1 MKLIMLIGALA
12 ALLNATV
19 LPIAAQEKRFEPRKF
34 MEYSKC
40 RSAATSGCENDESE
54 WALLD
59 NVGNLLKSDLSA
71 NAYLIAYSG
80 RSSLF
85 GSGIVHGNYARN
97 LLRRWVAEDS
107 RVRAVYGGRR
117 ENLTIEI
124 WIVSDFLSVPQP
136 TPTIPSEQENVK
148 TAQKYYE
155 YQHPYFDP
163 TSLELFSEY
172 EYFNRPAILDGL
184 AVLLEK
190 EPNLR
195 TYIIAYDGR
204 RDRRGTAYRL
214 AESDRFYL
222 AMESNIP
229 SERVVLVSGGRRE
242 NRTVELWVVPE
253 GAAAPK
259 PTPGIQTRR
268 NRRR

>member
-1 MKLIMLIGALA
+1 MKLIMLLGALA
-12 ALLNATV
+12 ALFNAMV
-19 LPIAAQEKRFEPRKF
+19 LPIAAQENRFEPRKF

-40 RSAATSGCENDESE
+40 RRAATSGCKNDESE

-59 NVGNLLKSDLSA
+59 NVGNLLKSDLSV

-80 RSSLF
+80 RDSLF
-85 GSGIVHGNYARN
+85 GSGIVHANYARN

-117 ENLTIEI
+117 ENLTIEV
-124 WIVSDFLSVPQP
+124 WIVSDFSSVPRP
-136 TPTIPSEQENVK
+136 TPTIPSEQEDAK
-148 TAQKYYE
+148 TAQEYYE
-155 YQHPYFDP
+155 YQHPYVDR

-172 EYFNRPAILDGL
+172 AYFNQPAILDGL
-184 AVLLEK
+184 AVLLER
-190 EPNLR
+190 ESNLR
-195 TYIIAYDGR
+195 TYLIAYDGR
-204 RDRRGTAYRL
+204 RDRNGTAYKL

-229 SERVVLVSGGRRE
+229 SEKVVLVNGGRRDH
-242 NRTVELWVVPE
+242 RTVELWVVPE
-253 GAAAPK
+253 GSVAPK
-259 PTPGIQTRR
+259 PRPNIQKRT